1 MKSRN
6 ICNLFGYWRFD
17 SLELKAYMNFSYG
30 ENPRGLCISKSFVD
44 VRGDT
49 INITFT
55 LPLGLKK
62 GRDIK
67 RARWASIP

>member
-1 MKSRN
+1 MEFN
-6 ICNLFGYWRFD
+6 
-17 SLELKAYMNFSYG
+17 AYMNFSYG